1 MRRLIAPI
9 VMTLFCGMP
18 IMGQQPNG
26 AQSTGQEG
34 QLLPG
39 PFRVYAV
46 NGPRAKHFHD
56 FFTERDLNPTVAIIA
71 LQPPANAQDPLGV
84 LMQKLDAFAEAHKA
98 EKFGSF
104 AIFLTLD
111 KPYLDELGRDAKVG
125 VIESLI
131 KTLNLKGDM
140 SLGIA
145 DQDSQPVKQYG
156 IVTKDDPVNSVK
168 KHVVTVL
175 VFNKQ
180 KVEKR
185 FTFTEDK
192 KLDEAAIRDIFA
204 AVERM
209 VPAKKEP

>member
-9 VMTLFCGMP
+9 VIILVCGLSV
-18 IMGQQPNG
+18 MGQQPNG

-56 FFTERDLNPTVAIIA
+56 FFTENDLNPTVAIIA

-84 LMQKLDAFAEAHKA
+84 LMQKLDAFAAEHKA
-98 EKFGSF
+98 QKFGAF

-111 KPYLDELGRDAKVG
+111 KPYLEELGRDAKVG

-145 DQDSQPVKQYG
+145 DQDSHPVKQYG
-156 IVTKDDPVNSVK
+156 IVTKDDPVNNVK
-168 KHVVTVL
+168 KHLVTVL
-175 VFNKQ
+175 VYNKQ

-204 AVERM
+204 AVEKM
-209 VPAKKEP
+209 LPPKK